1 MYRIRRTNNKYIAM
15 YLHLETFPADEFPD
29 DDRNIYWV
37 VWDESD
43 KPVGFCIVRP
53 VHGDKDTC
61 FLSRAGLLPCAR
73 GNGLHKRMINTRI
86 KWAKKNKYKYC
97 ITYTIKNNFTSYN
110 NLQNTGFKLYEP
122 DYYYAGEECLY
133 WRKAL

>member
-1 MYRIRRTNNKYIAM
+1 M

-29 DDRNIYWV
+29 DERNIYWV
-37 VWDESD
+37 VWDDSD

-53 VHGDKDTC
+53 VHGDKYTC

-86 KWAKKNKYKYC
+86 KWARKNKYKYC
-97 ITYTIKNNFTSYN
+97 ITYTVKNNFTSYN

-122 DYYYAGEECLY
+122 DYYYAGEESLY